1 MENRKEWGGMSGRE
15 KVKEREVNGR
25 HGWGGM
31 KERLTTEEGKRKGKE
46 KKGRVEGGWDWGG
59 RKGRGVGVEKKFIK
73 EEFRKLKREKYPR
86 INWKYTERPISY

>member
-31 KERLTTEEGKRKGKE
+31 KERLTTEERKRGKE
-46 KKGRVEGGWDWGG
+46 EWKVDGIGEEERVEESGL
-59 RKGRGVGVEKKFIK
+59 RKN
-73 EEFRKLKREKYPR
+73 L
-86 INWKYTERPISY
+86 